1 MHHACLNDHLE
12 RVKYLLSSTKVQLR
26 SCNLVRLHTMCDT
39 VGYYINNTLASTRVL
54 EYLSTGT

>member
-12 RVKYLLSSTKVQLR
+12 RVKYVLSSTEVQLR

-39 VGYYINNTLASTRVL
+39 VGYYPLCDSIKHYKSLPTSV
-54 EYLSTGT
+54 